1 MKNGNVSEFID
12 QTTYEECAVMYMG
25 AKYFF
30 HGVIYDK
37 EANEYSY
44 DIDIW
49 DDHGN
54 YVRTIFSKKASSPE
68 KCLELAQNEPIFEG
82 KTFWEAEQDMEWVE
96 W

>member
-1 MKNGNVSEFID
+1 
-12 QTTYEECAVMYMG
+12 MYMG

-49 DDHGN
+49 DDNGN

-68 KCLELAQNEPIFEG
+68 KCLELAQNEPIFEE